1 MVIARTPE
9 SGPNPTKMTKNMA
22 QIMLGRLLQAARI
35 NLNGNVTNPGF
46 RFLEDI
52 IEIGRDINTPKT
64 VEMNAIFTVSDIPI
78 QAVEQVKSNSGYAV
92 QTG

>member
-1 MVIARTPE
+1 
-9 SGPNPTKMTKNMA
+9 MTKNMA